1 MTDALDLTITELA
14 NFEHD
19 KNKALGTMIKQIQ
32 QELQPGIRI
41 AITDTDITLMLRGQ
55 EDWEINFDI
64 DDPHVELIGRSIIDA
79 AAMLTR
85 EI

>member
-32 QELQPGIRI
+32 QELQPGISI
-41 AITDTDITLMLRGQ
+41 EITDTRITLSMNGHY
-55 EDWEINFDI
+55 FDI
-64 DDPHVELIGRSIIDA
+64 DDPHVELIGRSINDA
-79 AAMLTR
+79 AALLTR
-85 EI
+85 DI